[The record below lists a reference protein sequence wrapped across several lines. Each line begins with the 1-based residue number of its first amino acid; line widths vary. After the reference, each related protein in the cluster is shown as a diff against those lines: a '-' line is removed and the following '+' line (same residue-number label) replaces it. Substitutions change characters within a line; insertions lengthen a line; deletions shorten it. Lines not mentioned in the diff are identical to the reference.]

1 LTINFHQLRCFHAVA
16 LHGSFTA
23 AARALF
29 VGQPSITTHVKALE
43 QRFGVELFYRRGHI
57 VELTHTGQKLFSI
70 TMRIFSLE
78 TEIDETLRAAGAL
91 LAGEIR
97 ISAFDPVQVTRMV
110 AAFGKHYPEVA
121 ISVAFGNIGELRDHL
136 LELRS
141 DIAVL
146 PRLDDPRFFSLP
158 YRRAKISLLVGPDH
172 PWAPRKQI
180 RVADL
185 EGQRIVTRESGSMQ
199 QKVFDD
205 HLAKCGVSV
214 RRVLEID
221 SQDAIR
227 EAIAAGMG
235 VGIVLDAGRFHD
247 PRCQVLDIAD
257 APMYID
263 LEIACLLERREAPII
278 KAFFDVVETLR
289 AAAPGGASESA
300 SDSAS
305 ESAPDSAPLQ

>member
-1 LTINFHQLRCFHAVA
+1 MESGLTINFHQLRCFHAVA

-78 TEIDETLRAAGAL
+78 SETEETLRAAGGL

-97 ISAFDPVQVTRMV
+97 ISAFDPVQVTQMV
-110 AAFGKHYPEVA
+110 AAFGKRYPEVG
-121 ISVAFGNIGELRDHL
+121 ISVSFGNIGELRDHL
-136 LELRS
+136 LELRA

-146 PRLDDPRFFSLP
+146 PQLGDQRFFSLP
-158 YRRAKISLLVGPDH
+158 YRRAKISLLVGRDH
-172 PWAPRKQI
+172 PWAARDHI
-180 RVADL
+180 RVEDL

-205 HLAKCGVSV
+205 YLAQRGVSV

-235 VGIVLDAGRFHD
+235 VGIVLDAGAFHD
-247 PRCQVLDIAD
+247 PRCHALDIVG
-257 APMYID
+257 APMFID
-263 LEIACLLERREAPII
+263 LEIACLAERREAPVI
-278 KAFFDVVETLR
+278 KAFFDAVETLR
-289 AAAPGGASESA
+289 APV
-300 SDSAS
+300 
-305 ESAPDSAPLQ
+305 PLEAGDD

>member
-1 LTINFHQLRCFHAVA
+1 MTINFHQLRCFHAVA

-57 VELTHTGQKLFSI
+57 VELTHTGQKLFTI

-78 TEIDETLRAAGAL
+78 SETEETLRAAGGL

-97 ISAFDPVQVTRMV
+97 ISAFDPVQVTQMV
-110 AAFGKHYPEVA
+110 AAFGQHYPAVG
-121 ISVAFGNIGELRDHL
+121 ISVAFGNIGELRDQL
-136 LELRS
+136 LELRA

-146 PRLDDPRFFSLP
+146 PRLGDQRFFSLP
-158 YRRAKISLLVGPDH
+158 YRRATISLLVGLAH
-172 PWAPRKQI
+172 PWVTRDNI
-180 RVADL
+180 RVEEL

-205 HLAKCGVSV
+205 YLGKCGVNV

-235 VGIVLDAGRFHD
+235 IGIVLDAGAFHD
-247 PRCQVLDIAD
+247 PRCHVLSIVGT
-257 APMYID
+257 PMFID
-263 LEIACLLERREAPII
+263 LEIACLAERREAPII
-278 KAFFDVVETLR
+278 KAFFDAVETLR
-289 AAAPGGASESA
+289 APAPPAAG
-300 SDSAS
+300 
-305 ESAPDSAPLQ
+305 ESAPVMSGVPRP